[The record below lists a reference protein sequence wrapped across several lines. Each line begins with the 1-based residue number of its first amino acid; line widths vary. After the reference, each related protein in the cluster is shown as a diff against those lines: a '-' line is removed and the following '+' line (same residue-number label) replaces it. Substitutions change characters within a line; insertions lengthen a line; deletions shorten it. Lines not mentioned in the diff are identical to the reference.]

1 MDEDLII
8 DDQGITEVN
17 KSRPIAITVICVL
30 GFIGVLFVVPIAL
43 SAQASAIAN
52 WYPPYLIFASIVGI
66 ICFIALWKMKAWG
79 VYTYALFVV
88 VNQIT
93 LITIGLWTI
102 SSLAIPAIVVAIG
115 VYYLKDMS

>member
-1 MDEDLII
+1 MAASWL
-8 DDQGITEVN
+8 
-17 KSRPIAITVICVL
+17 KAK
-30 GFIGVLFVVPIAL
+30 GFKELLFFDGVYSCI
-43 SAQASAIAN
+43 
-52 WYPPYLIFASIVGI
+52 WR
-66 ICFIALWKMKAWG
+66 MKAWG

-102 SSLAIPAIVVAIG
+102 SSLAIPVIVVAIG